1 MHRSPSTFYQSYKTE
16 YAPSVPSRTPR
27 LLLLATTVL
36 AAIALL
42 VCPIVILHR
51 NGGLLGYS
59 VQPAPSTMATMRPLP
74 SFRFST
80 PRRCPSLPLRRQAL
94 NDGKKFIT
102 LDDLQEFGN
111 TFDSYKNVVDAG
123 FKPEQLDSKL
133 KEGYHILDVRPMF
146 EVDRIRPK
154 ESTHVPFITEEVQ
167 DGGLKSLVSKWYYL
181 NRELA
186 IENYRHLIIHLKV
199 DFDEKT
205 QNSNF
210 ADEVAKKFWRKKK
223 GAKIIVAC
231 GEGPRSLL
239 AAKALTEAGFED
251 SHWLAGGFAAVPEGV
266 LQSEGTGGVGYSLAS
281 VSGRK
286 IAGEVAEGMM
296 KAGNAAFS
304 AFKDKFSDA
313 DAASTF
319 SAIKDKLN
327 TAAGVKTKEMED
339 AEIMTVAVIAVVVAR
354 NVDVDVKVAQRKQR
368 CAVATIITI
377 FIMFAI
383 TFMGGAMTEE
393 RFILKAT
400 RNNHSSDNF
409 RWEIGGIKKF
419 QAVMAASA
427 ACRAR
432 PRSKGLQGGGAGTG
446 ADTADKEGD
455 SNEEQQPKNKKKK
468 KRSVYRISLMFKIDE
483 SAIVI
488 TGKKKKKRLDF
499 QAETGLLNAP
509 DQDLLTKQQQQ
520 FQTIPHQHQHQPGSK
535 MEDDEGAELAGVAD
549 GKGEDGYCSD
559 DAEANNRM
567 KWGYYDPRED
577 EPFWNDWSI
586 LAAARYDDD
595 ASLLCLIS
603 FASGKIPLTLQ
614 MAIAG
619 SPQCLIIE
627 ENRDF
632 YGDGAKMISYFEVS
646 PEMKKLGEEWKRY
659 NQLQCKEC
667 NKTGDVITAYNF
679 STCGTCFRRMA
690 EEENWY
696 FGLRQYPWQDVKE
709 WLIYKN
715 KYEFD
720 SDEPS
725 APTNITWWNEQMR
738 YRSKELQNYILIGR
752 WVSPSILHY
761 FHHHFVAKILKL
773 DRTRELEEKTGVKLV
788 KEGKQKIDSDSR
800 FDPVTHYG
808 FGRLNPKQ
816 MDDDLEKDYDED
828 PEEGRLPNYLLEEE
842 WANI

>member
-1 MHRSPSTFYQSYKTE
+1 MIS
-16 YAPSVPSRTPR
+16 SR
-27 LLLLATTVL
+27 
-36 AAIALL
+36 
-42 VCPIVILHR
+42 
-51 NGGLLGYS
+51 
-59 VQPAPSTMATMRPLP
+59 
-74 SFRFST
+74 
-80 PRRCPSLPLRRQAL
+80 
-94 NDGKKFIT
+94 
-102 LDDLQEFGN
+102 LQ
-111 TFDSYKNVVDAG
+111 
-123 FKPEQLDSKL
+123 
-133 KEGYHILDVRPMF
+133 
-146 EVDRIRPK
+146 
-154 ESTHVPFITEEVQ
+154 
-167 DGGLKSLVSKWYYL
+167 
-181 NRELA
+181 
-186 IENYRHLIIHLKV
+186 
-199 DFDEKT
+199 
-205 QNSNF
+205 
-210 ADEVAKKFWRKKK
+210 
-223 GAKIIVAC
+223 
-231 GEGPRSLL
+231 
-239 AAKALTEAGFED
+239 
-251 SHWLAGGFAAVPEGV
+251 
-266 LQSEGTGGVGYSLAS
+266 
-281 VSGRK
+281 
-286 IAGEVAEGMM
+286 
-296 KAGNAAFS
+296 
-304 AFKDKFSDA
+304 
-313 DAASTF
+313 
-319 SAIKDKLN
+319 
-327 TAAGVKTKEMED
+327 
-339 AEIMTVAVIAVVVAR
+339 
-354 NVDVDVKVAQRKQR
+354 AQRKQR

-468 KRSVYRISLMFKIDE
+468 KRRRKRHRHHRQEEEED
-483 SAIVI
+483 
-488 TGKKKKKRLDF
+488 KRLDF

-577 EPFWNDWSI
+577 EPFWNDWFCKREDP
-586 LAAARYDDD
+586 LDPPDGYCWDQN
-595 ASLLCLIS
+595 LL
-603 FASGKIPLTLQ
+603 
-614 MAIAG
+614 
-619 SPQCLIIE
+619 
-627 ENRDF
+627 
-632 YGDGAKMISYFEVS
+632 YSYFEVS

-738 YRSKELQNYILIGR
+738 YRSKELQ
-752 WVSPSILHY
+752 
-761 FHHHFVAKILKL
+761 LKL

>member
-80 PRRCPSLPLRRQAL
+80 PRRCPSLPLRGQAL

-167 DGGLKSLVSKWYYL
+167 DGGLKSLVSKWSHTI
-181 NRELA
+181 NSDPA
-186 IENYRHLIIHLKV
+186 
-199 DFDEKT
+199 

-339 AEIMTVAVIAVVVAR
+339 A
-354 NVDVDVKVAQRKQR
+354 
-368 CAVATIITI
+368 
-377 FIMFAI
+377 
-383 TFMGGAMTEE
+383 
-393 RFILKAT
+393 
-400 RNNHSSDNF
+400 
-409 RWEIGGIKKF
+409 
-419 QAVMAASA
+419 
-427 ACRAR
+427 
-432 PRSKGLQGGGAGTG
+432 
-446 ADTADKEGD
+446 
-455 SNEEQQPKNKKKK
+455 
-468 KRSVYRISLMFKIDE
+468 
-483 SAIVI
+483 
-488 TGKKKKKRLDF
+488 
-499 QAETGLLNAP
+499 
-509 DQDLLTKQQQQ
+509 
-520 FQTIPHQHQHQPGSK
+520 
-535 MEDDEGAELAGVAD
+535 
-549 GKGEDGYCSD
+549 
-559 DAEANNRM
+559 
-567 KWGYYDPRED
+567 
-577 EPFWNDWSI
+577 
-586 LAAARYDDD
+586 
-595 ASLLCLIS
+595 
-603 FASGKIPLTLQ
+603 
-614 MAIAG
+614 
-619 SPQCLIIE
+619 
-627 ENRDF
+627 
-632 YGDGAKMISYFEVS
+632 
-646 PEMKKLGEEWKRY
+646 
-659 NQLQCKEC
+659 
-667 NKTGDVITAYNF
+667 
-679 STCGTCFRRMA
+679 
-690 EEENWY
+690 
-696 FGLRQYPWQDVKE
+696 
-709 WLIYKN
+709 
-715 KYEFD
+715 
-720 SDEPS
+720 
-725 APTNITWWNEQMR
+725 
-738 YRSKELQNYILIGR
+738 
-752 WVSPSILHY
+752 
-761 FHHHFVAKILKL
+761 
-773 DRTRELEEKTGVKLV
+773 V
-788 KEGKQKIDSDSR
+788 KEGGES
-800 FDPVTHYG
+800 H
-808 FGRLNPKQ
+808 
-816 MDDDLEKDYDED
+816 
-828 PEEGRLPNYLLEEE
+828 
-842 WANI
+842 